1 MGAARRV
8 LRFSIPGSVLL
19 LLTAV
24 IGVLSRLAQNE
35 SLQVATDA
43 RMTLAVLLLSLRV
56 VIVATAT
63 SLSDACH

>member
-24 IGVLSRLAQNE
+24 IGVLSRLAQND
-35 SLQVATDA
+35 SCRSRPTPG
-43 RMTLAVLLLSLRV
+43 
-56 VIVATAT
+56 
-63 SLSDACH
+63 